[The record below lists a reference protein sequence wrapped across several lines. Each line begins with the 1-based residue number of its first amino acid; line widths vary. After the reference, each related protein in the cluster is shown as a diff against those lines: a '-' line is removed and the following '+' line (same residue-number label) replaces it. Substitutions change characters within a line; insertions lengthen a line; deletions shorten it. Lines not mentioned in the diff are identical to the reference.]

1 MTQSPHFDAPGQPPP
16 PGYAPVGPPP
26 WSGVSIAAFV
36 SSLLGCTILGG
47 LLGFILGIVGI
58 FDAKGGR
65 RRGIGLAIAAIPIS
79 LLTGVTASLLL
90 AAALALASSIGDL
103 PEQLHAAWSEAG
115 GDPAKTAAALQAIVT
130 DDFKGAVPEA
140 KLVEWCA
147 KIRGKHG
154 NPTAIELSKATPA
167 SGGPGGALRFHLD
180 AKFVNGPASMTL
192 VLKKEK
198 DRMLKIDDIDID
210 GSSPR
215 DKD

>member
-1 MTQSPHFDAPGQPPP
+1 MTQPPHYEGPGQRAM
-16 PGYAPVGPPP
+16 PGYAPVGPPR

-65 RRGIGLAIAAIPIS
+65 RRGIGFAIAAIPIS
-79 LLTGVTASLLL
+79 LLTGVTATLLL
-90 AAALALASSIGDL
+90 VTALALASSIGNL
-103 PEQLHAAWSEAG
+103 PTQLNAAWSHAG
-115 GDPAKTAAALQAIVT
+115 GDPVKTAAALRAITTEEFNSV
-130 DDFKGAVPEA
+130 VPEV

-147 KIRGKHG
+147 DVRVKHG
-154 NPTAIELSKATPA
+154 NPTAVEFSRSTPA
-167 SGGPGGALRFHLD
+167 SSGRDGELRFHFD
-180 AKFVNGPASMTL
+180 AKFVNGPAMMTL

-198 DRMLKIDDIDID
+198 DRMYRIDDIDID

-215 DKD
+215 DKE